1 MNFLSNFGKFFSL
14 QLILE
19 CFRGLL
25 RNLKKKKEVKFTRI
39 IQYVKI
45 HGALPP
51 QMIHYDGQKVKS
63 NQVALS
69 IAIVIVFKC
78 ALSLLS
84 L

>member
-1 MNFLSNFGKFFSL
+1 MLKRAPEET
-14 QLILE
+14 QKK
-19 CFRGLL
+19 
-25 RNLKKKKEVKFTRI
+25 KKKKEVKFTRI